1 LDDGADDTSAKEG
14 PQIDPAKLKAEI
26 AELESYRAL
35 ANSIGS
41 NAKGE
46 KLIARLPEVLDEIEK
61 RRGKRKAVIF
71 TESVRTQKYLAELL
85 TAQGYAGQLVLLNGS
100 NSDPESQVI
109 YRAWYDIH
117 KGTDVVSGSKSAD
130 MKAAVVDAFRSDAK
144 TILIAT
150 ESGAEGINLQFCS
163 LLLNFDLPWNPQ
175 RVEQRIGRCHRYGQ
189 KIDVTVVNMLNLR
202 NKAEKRVHD
211 LLDQKFRLFSGVF
224 GASDSVLGA
233 IESGIDFERK
243 VVEAV
248 QRGRTETEVE
258 EAFQKIEEQ
267 LSEKIAADMQD
278 ARRKLFDA
286 MDRDVVARLRA
297 RGEDINHVLD
307 AFTTR
312 LVTLARAELPNARF
326 HDAIGPRFDWQGQT
340 YTTE

>member
-1 LDDGADDTSAKEG
+1 MRSA
-14 PQIDPAKLKAEI
+14 AM
-26 AELESYRAL
+26 
-35 ANSIGS
+35 
-41 NAKGE
+41 
-46 KLIARLPEVLDEIEK
+46 
-61 RRGKRKAVIF
+61 
-71 TESVRTQKYLAELL
+71 T
-85 TAQGYAGQLVLLNGS
+85 
-100 NSDPESQVI
+100 
-109 YRAWYDIH
+109 
-117 KGTDVVSGSKSAD
+117 
-130 MKAAVVDAFRSDAK
+130 K

-163 LLLNFDLPWNPQ
+163 LLVNFDLPWNPQ

-211 LLDQKFRLFSGVF
+211 LLDQKFQLFSGVF
-224 GASDSVLGA
+224 GASDSVLGV

-248 QRGRTETEVE
+248 QRGRTDAEVE
-258 EAFQKIEEQ
+258 QEFEKIEEQ

-286 MDRDVVARLRA
+286 MDRDVVARLRG
-297 RGEDINHVLD
+297 RGDEINHILD

-312 LVTLARAELPNARF
+312 LITLARAELPNARF
-326 HDAIGPRFDWQGQT
+326 HDATGPRFDWQGQT
-340 YTTE
+340 YTTEWPYADEQGWQFFRLADGTLARELVDAAKAPTELTSG